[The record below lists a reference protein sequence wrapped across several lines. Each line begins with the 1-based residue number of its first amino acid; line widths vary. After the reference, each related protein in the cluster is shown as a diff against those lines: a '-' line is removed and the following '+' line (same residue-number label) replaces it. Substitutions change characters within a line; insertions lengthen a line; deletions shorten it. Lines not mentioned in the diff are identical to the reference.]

1 MIWQK
6 AITGWS
12 KPEKNEPCSCPRSSP
27 NIPCPEPMSSGAAP
41 KAFMAGPPARTADL
55 IVSRAFMP
63 WPGVLELV
71 KGNPEPQWRGRTAF
85 ARTPQE
91 SPDWEQAAQNWRIA
105 GQYTYTA
112 SRTQRYLYALTA
124 QDAL

>member
-1 MIWQK
+1 
-6 AITGWS
+6 
-12 KPEKNEPCSCPRSSP
+12 
-27 NIPCPEPMSSGAAP
+27 MSSGAAP
-41 KAFMAGPPARTADL
+41 KRLWPDRPHGQRISISL
-55 IVSRAFMP
+55 SRAFMP

-71 KGNPEPQWRGRTAF
+71 KGNLNPNGVIVLLLRERL
-85 ARTPQE
+85 QE